1 MLTVG
6 QRARR
11 LSRMRRRSPKQPAPE
26 GFLRL
31 LRRGME
37 KRGKS
42 LNQVAEEAGIS
53 PAFLSRIL
61 NQQRGLPS
69 NKVIV
74 RLAQVLDLQ
83 PRERLLIEAGRVPE
97 DLKPTLLRVKV
108 PDLLRALGKLSDS
121 EQQELLRTVQGL
133 ILKQRRG
140 GKRS

>member
-1 MLTVG
+1 
-6 QRARR
+6 
-11 LSRMRRRSPKQPAPE
+11 
-26 GFLRL
+26 
-31 LRRGME
+31 ME